1 MFRSLSVTRA
11 MPVSVNQP
19 QRSWSVQGIDCRR
32 MPNGNTPLKRV
43 LCQIFSTNGSNGGDM
58 VVKPDSCD
66 VADGRF
72 INTSRLNLTDFAW
85 YCANAYDINEPFNL
99 STYPVA
105 EKTPNPWGFYDMHS
119 NVSEWV
125 YDTEVGFGF
134 GGSEYWNYTPDSA
147 FGLLRGG
154 GFYDQPEQLSNFYVF
169 EQMDRQYAQAYA
181 GFRLVRR
188 LEY

>member
-1 MFRSLSVTRA
+1 MLHLHDYFCESASEELGCTGYRLPTNAEWEYASRA
-11 MPVSVNQP
+11 GTVE
-19 QRSWSVQGIDCRR
+19 D
-32 MPNGNTPLKRV
+32 
-43 LCQIFSTNGSNGGDM
+43 FSMGGGGNGGSVID
-58 VVKPDSCD
+58 PTSCD
-66 VADGRF
+66 PADGQFEQASR
-72 INTSRLNLTDFAW
+72 TSLTDYAW
-85 YCANAYDINEPFNL
+85 YCANAYANNDPYGL

-105 EKTPNPWGFYDMHS
+105 TKDPNPWGFYDMQG

-134 GGSEYWNYTPDSA
+134 GSADYWSYTSDSA

-154 GFYDQPEQLSNFYVF
+154 GFYDQPEQLSNYFVF
-169 EQMDRQYAQAYA
+169 EQMDRVYAQIYA